1 MKQQNEFLKTVF
13 IAAPCEVGWD
23 SMQGVNGSALRE
35 SDAVRFCTGCSL
47 NVFNLS
53 NMSAKEAEELLRSRN
68 ASGEKL
74 CAGIYRRKDGTVM
87 TENCPKGLRKLR
99 DTARKTVERAAAFL
113 ATITSVS
120 LWLPAR
126 AQTRSSDMEQ
136 GTYSQL
142 ETIRTK
148 VEASQANRTEPVS
161 YTRHSPARFGHSVN
175 YYRIE
180 QRKPLMQAVPMRPA
194 VPLDANAFNQ
204 LVMAER
210 NAISGKFVLAEVHY
224 KEALKLS
231 ADQKHDPALASN
243 IAKSYAAFLR
253 KHQRQSEAE
262 QLEKAYKIKS
272 GSN

>member
-13 IAAPCEVGWD
+13 IAAPCEVGWEN
-23 SMQGVNGSALRE
+23 MQGVNGKAASE

-53 NMSAKEAEELLRSRN
+53 KMSPTEAEELLRRTSV
-68 ASGEKL
+68 SGEKL

-99 DTARKTVERAAAFL
+99 DTARKTIERAAAFL
-113 ATITSVS
+113 ATVTSVS

-126 AQTRSSDMEQ
+126 AQTRYSNMEQ
-136 GTYSQL
+136 GTYSEL

-148 VEASQANRTEPVS
+148 VEASLPNRTEPVS
-161 YTRHSPARFGHSVN
+161 YTRHSPARFGHTAN

-180 QRKPLMQAVPMRPA
+180 QRRPLMQAVPMRPA

-210 NAISGKFVLAEVHY
+210 SAIAGKFVLAEVHY

-231 ADQKHDPALASN
+231 VDQKHDPALASN

-253 KHQRQSEAE
+253 KHQRQSEAV
-262 QLEKAYKIKS
+262 QLEKDYKTK
-272 GSN
+272 